1 MNLLHWFPFCV
12 YLLFGIVLTIDS
24 FSRYHHFGERL
35 TILGFL
41 FYFVVILRLCLTPVS
56 FSFLSA
62 SRNLSYWHGV
72 PYNLVPFQQLDMEWF
87 LNIVMTIPL
96 GVFLYLLNR
105 KSSFIVILCLIFLFT
120 FFIEGNQ
127 FVCDFLFNI
136 GRVADID
143 DIITNTLGGLIGFYI
158 MKVLDKGPINKIF
171 HPFFLS

>member
-96 GVFLYLLNR
+96 GIFLYLLNR
-105 KSSFIVILCLIFLFT
+105 KSSFIVILCLS
-120 FFIEGNQ
+120 
-127 FVCDFLFNI
+127 
-136 GRVADID
+136 
-143 DIITNTLGGLIGFYI
+143 
-158 MKVLDKGPINKIF
+158 
-171 HPFFLS
+171 FLSLSSLRVINSCVIFYSILAGSLILMILSLIPWVGLLVSTL